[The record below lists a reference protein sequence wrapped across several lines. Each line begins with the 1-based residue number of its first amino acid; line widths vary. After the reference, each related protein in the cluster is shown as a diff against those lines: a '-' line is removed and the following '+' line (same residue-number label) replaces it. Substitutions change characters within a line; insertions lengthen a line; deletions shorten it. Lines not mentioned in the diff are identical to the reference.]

1 MSQNCRRQQGS
12 CVQLSYAVLLLQ
24 MHMSCLPVGRISHS
38 RALLVPQQRHAGYL
52 KGRCI
57 EDGNLV
63 CVRAHA
69 QSRRSESEAAQ
80 TGCNSS
86 SSGSSSSSLLHQPYG
101 RPSLAA
107 VYTSAST
114 STKQQV
120 TVSHL
125 RGPYS
130 CLERHAFLMCCV
142 CYGTLSLVRCLPAGQ
157 LICTYRDFWHA
168 MPCNLV
174 HYHAGQ

>member
-1 MSQNCRRQQGS
+1 
-12 CVQLSYAVLLLQ
+12 
-24 MHMSCLPVGRISHS
+24 MHLSCLPVGRISHS

-69 QSRRSESEAAQ
+69 QSRRSESEGAR
-80 TGCNSS
+80 TGSNSS
-86 SSGSSSSSLLHQPYG
+86 ISGSSSSNSSSNSSCGSSSSGLLHQPYG

-107 VYTSAST
+107 VYST
-114 STKQQV
+114 ATTCSKQQV
-120 TVSHL
+120 TVGHM

-130 CLERHAFLMCCV
+130 CHERHAFLMCCV
-142 CYGTLSLVRCLPAGQ
+142 CYGTLSLDRCLPAGQ
-157 LICTYRDFWHA
+157 LKCACRDFWHA
-168 MPCNLV
+168 TPCNLV
-174 HYHAGQ
+174 HHHAGQ